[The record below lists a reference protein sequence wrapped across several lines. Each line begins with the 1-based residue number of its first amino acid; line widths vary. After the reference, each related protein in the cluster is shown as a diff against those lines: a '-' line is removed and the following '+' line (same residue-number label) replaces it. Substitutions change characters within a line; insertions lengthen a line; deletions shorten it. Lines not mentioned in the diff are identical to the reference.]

1 MAAFK
6 KIGKLLYILIVLAV
20 VVSVPVSAKTS
31 YQTYT
36 YSYAGDVQ
44 ISPNAYTPVYELFDF
59 GMETPLNKPQDMAA
73 DAEDRIAI
81 ADTGNSRI
89 VILNNQLKSISGS
102 TAIRLLLMNPK
113 VFLYAV
119 TACFMWLIQVMPI

>member
-6 KIGKLLYILIVLAV
+6 KIGKLLYILIVLVVFAV
-20 VVSVPVSAKTS
+20 AVSVPVSAKTS

-44 ISPNAYTPVYELFDF
+44 ISPNAYAPVYELFDF

-73 DAEDRIAI
+73 DAENRIAI

-89 VILNNQLKSISGS
+89 VILNNQFQCVKEI
-102 TAIRLLLMNPK
+102 K
-113 VFLYAV
+113 
-119 TACFMWLIQVMPI
+119 

>member
-20 VVSVPVSAKTS
+20 AVSVPVSAKTS

-89 VILNNQLKSISGS
+89 VILNNQFKCVKEIKEYIGVDGN
-102 TAIRLLLMNPK
+102 TIAFNEPK
-113 VFLYAV
+113 GVFY
-119 TACFMWLIQVMPI
+119 TQ